1 MDSQQAVPDG
11 AADRTIHLA
20 GLLIGKF
27 DPQSFDCSVWERVTL
42 RWDVGREELMLEQ
55 TYLTCHLPL

>member
-27 DPQSFDCSVWERVTL
+27 DPQSFDCSVWEQITL
-42 RWDVGREELMLEQ
+42 RWDSDREELMLEQ
-55 TYLTCHLPL
+55 TCSTRHLPL